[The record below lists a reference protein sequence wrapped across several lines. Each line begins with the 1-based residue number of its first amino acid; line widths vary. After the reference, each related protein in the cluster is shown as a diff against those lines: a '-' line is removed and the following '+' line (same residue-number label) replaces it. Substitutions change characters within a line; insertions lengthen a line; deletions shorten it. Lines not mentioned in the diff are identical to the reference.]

1 VRECYVGASHH
12 TALEECRE
20 ALQYK
25 YDAYASWGLSGRQAP
40 AFEDLVR
47 NRFIIGDAVFVKEEI
62 ARYREALGVDHF
74 QMRCHWPGLEFD
86 KSLAS
91 IRRLGEIFA

>member
-1 VRECYVGASHH
+1 
-12 TALEECRE
+12 
-20 ALQYK
+20 
-25 YDAYASWGLSGRQAP
+25 
-40 AFEDLVR
+40 
-47 NRFIIGDAVFVKEEI
+47 VKEEI

-74 QMRCHWPGLEFD
+74 MMRCHWPGLEFD